1 MGTLI
6 PIRKC
11 ALDTKKGKNVFWNRK
26 KDGGQEI
33 ILLGIKIYHFNAT
46 DYINQ
51 LLCGVDTYRDER

>member
-1 MGTLI
+1 MFSGLE
-6 PIRKC
+6 
-11 ALDTKKGKNVFWNRK
+11 K

-33 ILLGIKIYHFNAT
+33 ILLGIKIYHFNAI